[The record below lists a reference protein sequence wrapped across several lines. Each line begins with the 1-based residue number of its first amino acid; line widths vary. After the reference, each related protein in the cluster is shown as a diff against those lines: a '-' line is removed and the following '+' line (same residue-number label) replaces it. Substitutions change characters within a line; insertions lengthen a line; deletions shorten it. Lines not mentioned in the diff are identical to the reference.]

1 MGTFINRLTVEAQ
14 DALIVGSL
22 PADHP
27 AKKLAK
33 RLPVRHPIRD
43 LFDGEFQW
51 IGQIKTVRACL
62 HVFEA
67 VYEDHLRSA
76 CDNGLL
82 RTMAPL
88 DQAAITREFL
98 AFQDTFPDHVVF
110 YGKRYRFSDL
120 RARARRLIEDR
131 TSAVPHQRAA
141 ALAAF
146 DHAFARLVRAVRLS

>member
-1 MGTFINRLTVEAQ
+1 MGTFIDRLTVEAQ

-27 AKKLAK
+27 AKKLAR
-33 RLPVRHPIRD
+33 RLPVRHPIKD
-43 LFDGEFQW
+43 LFEGEFQW
-51 IGQIKTVRACL
+51 IGQDKTVWACL

-88 DQAAITREFL
+88 DQAAITREL
-98 AFQDTFPDHVVF
+98 RAFKEIFPDDTVF
-110 YGKRYRFSDL
+110 RGKRYRFSNL

-131 TSAVPHQRAA
+131 TSAVPHLRAA